1 VLAADEQYSCVKR
14 LSPGSGPW
22 YIDNIK
28 AERGRRAPRSRMT
41 DKSPMTNDRKPLRS
55 SKSYGPKDKD
65 GFIHRSWMKS
75 QGFPPD
81 VFDGRPVIG
90 ICNTWS
96 ELTPCN
102 AGLRDVAEHVK
113 RGVWEAGGLPLEFP
127 AMSLGETQM
136 RPTAML
142 FRNLLA
148 MEVEESVRG
157 NPIDAVVL
165 LGGCD
170 KTTPG
175 QLMGAASVDLP
186 TIVVSSGP
194 MLNGKFRGRDIGS
207 GTDVW
212 KFSEAV
218 RGGKMSLDEFMT
230 AESGMSRT
238 PGTCMTMGS
247 ASTMACLMEA
257 MGIAL
262 PYNATAPAVDAR
274 RRRIAQESGRLIVRM
289 ALEDVRLSKVLTRR
303 AFDNAIRVLAAI
315 GGSTNAVLH
324 LLAIAGRLGVPLELG
339 DFDRLSADV
348 PLLVDLQPSGKFLME
363 DMHYAGGL
371 PAVMKELAPR
381 LHVSAATVWGE
392 TIGDSFATAE
402 CFNREVIRTLAEPAN
417 PVSGIWVLGGNL
429 CPNGAVLK
437 PSAASRALFSHR
449 GRAVVFESIE
459 DLRARID
466 DPGLDVDA
474 NSVLVLKGCG
484 PRGYPGMPEV
494 GNMPLPRKLL
504 EKGVTDM
511 LRISDARMSGTAFG
525 TVVLHVAPEADAGG
539 PLAMVRDGDEIQ
551 FDGPNRRLDLLIS
564 PEELAARTKAW
575 NKHPPP
581 QKYSRGYYRLYVE
594 HVMQADHGCDL
605 DFLIGSS
612 GSIVERES
620 H

>member
-1 VLAADEQYSCVKR
+1 MSKEK
-14 LSPGSGPW
+14 
-22 YIDNIK
+22 
-28 AERGRRAPRSRMT
+28 
-41 DKSPMTNDRKPLRS
+41 KPLRS
-55 SKSYGPKDKD
+55 SHSYGPKDKD

-75 QGFPPD
+75 QGLPQNA
-81 VFDGRPVIG
+81 FDGRPVIG

-102 AGLRDVAEHVK
+102 AGLRDVADYVK
-113 RGVWEAGGLPLEFP
+113 RGVWEAGGVPLEFP

-148 MEVEESVRG
+148 MEVEESIRA

-186 TIVVSSGP
+186 TLVVSTGP

-212 KFSEAV
+212 KFSEDV
-218 RGGKMSLDEFMT
+218 RAGKLSLSEFMA

-257 MGIAL
+257 MGMAL
-262 PYNATAPAVDAR
+262 PFNATTPAVDAQ
-274 RRRIAQESGRLIVRM
+274 RRRIAHESGRLIVQM
-289 ALEDVRLSKVLTRR
+289 ARDDVRLSKILTRR
-303 AFDNAIRVLAAI
+303 AFENAIRLLSAI
-315 GGSTNAVLH
+315 GGSTNAVIH
-324 LLAIAGRLGVPLELG
+324 LLAFAGRLGIPLELA

-348 PLLVDLQPSGKFLME
+348 PLLVDLQPSGRFLME
-363 DMHYAGGL
+363 DLHYAGGL
-371 PAVMKELAPR
+371 PAVLKELAP
-381 LHVSAATVWGE
+381 LLDLNAPTIWGE
-392 TIGDSFATAE
+392 PIGPSFAAAE
-402 CFNREVIRTLAEPAN
+402 CYNRDVIRTMADPVN
-417 PVSGIWVLGGNL
+417 SVSGIWVLKGNL
-429 CPNGAVLK
+429 CPNGAVVK
-437 PSAASRALFSHR
+437 PSAASPSLFAHR

-466 DPGLDVDA
+466 DPGLNVSED
-474 NSVLVLKGCG
+474 SVLVLKGCG
-484 PRGYPGMPEV
+484 PKGYPGMPEV

-504 EKGVTDM
+504 ERGIRDM

-525 TVVLHVAPEADAGG
+525 TVVLHVAPEAEAGG
-539 PLAMVRDGDEIQ
+539 PLALVQDGDEIL
-551 FDGPNRRLDLLIS
+551 FDGPKRQLELLVTQ
-564 PEELAARTKAW
+564 EELALRAEAW
-575 NKHPPP
+575 RKRRPAP
-581 QKYSRGYYRLYVE
+581 KYSRGYYSLYVQ
-594 HVMQADHGCDL
+594 HVLQADRGCDL
-605 DFLIGSS
+605 DFLTGGS
-612 GSIVERES
+612 GSMVERES

>member
-1 VLAADEQYSCVKR
+1 
-14 LSPGSGPW
+14 
-22 YIDNIK
+22 
-28 AERGRRAPRSRMT
+28 MT
-41 DKSPMTNDRKPLRS
+41 RDKKPLRS
-55 SKSYGPKDKD
+55 SHSYGRKDRD

-75 QGFPPD
+75 EGLPPD

-102 AGLRDVAEHVK
+102 AGLRDLADHVK

-136 RPTAML
+136 RPTSML

-148 MEVEESVRG
+148 MEVEESIRG

-175 QLMGAASVDLP
+175 QVMGAASVDLP
-186 TIVVSSGP
+186 TIVVSTGP
-194 MLNGKFRGRDIGS
+194 MLNGKFRGCDIGS

-218 RGGKMSLDEFMT
+218 RAGKMSLDSFMA

-238 PGTCMTMGS
+238 AGTCMTMGS

-257 MGIAL
+257 MGVAL

-274 RRRIAQESGRLIVRM
+274 RRRIAHESGRLIVQM
-289 ALEDVRLSKVLTRR
+289 ARDDLRLSKILTRP
-303 AFDNAIRVLAAI
+303 AFENAIRVMGAI

-324 LLAIAGRLGVPLELG
+324 LLAFAGRLGVPLELE
-339 DFDRLSADV
+339 DFDRLTRDI
-348 PLLVDLQPSGKFLME
+348 PLLVNLQPSGRFLME
-363 DMHYAGGL
+363 DLHYAGGL

-381 LHVSAATVWGE
+381 LHLDAPTVLGQTLGE
-392 TIGDSFATAE
+392 SIHAAE
-402 CFNREVIRTLAEPAN
+402 CFNREVIHTLAEPVSA
-417 PVSGIWVLGGNL
+417 VSGIWVMKGNL
-429 CPNGAVLK
+429 CPNGAVVK
-437 PSAASRALFSHR
+437 PSAASQSLFHHR

-459 DLRARID
+459 DLRSRID
-466 DPGLDVDA
+466 DPGLAVDA
-474 NSVLVLKGCG
+474 TSVLVLKGCG
-484 PRGYPGMPEV
+484 PKGYPGMPEV

-504 EKGVTDM
+504 EQGVQDM

-525 TVVLHVAPEADAGG
+525 TVVLHIAPEAEAGG
-539 PLAMVRDGDEIQ
+539 PLAMVRDGDEIL
-551 FDGPNRRLDLLIS
+551 FDGANRRLELLVK
-564 PEELAARTKAW
+564 PEELAARTAAW
-575 NKHPPP
+575 NSSRPPA
-581 QKYSRGYYRLYVE
+581 KYSRGYYQLYIQ
-594 HVMQADHGCDL
+594 HVTQADRGCDL
-605 DFLIGSS
+605 DFLIGAS
-612 GSIVERES
+612 GSSVERES